1 MENNKK
7 VNLKV
12 GIFVIF
18 TIAILLYGIAFLKE
32 FKFGVDTK
40 EYTVYFAEVNGLK
53 EGDPVGVMGV
63 SKGKVRSIELVGDSI
78 KVEFNLAKEV
88 VLKKDYSISVAM
100 IELMSG
106 KQISIKPGKSS
117 ELADISKPLI
127 GDKSAD
133 IVALIGTMS
142 AIGEDV
148 KTLTGRLNGTTEG
161 LNKSIENINSIVGD
175 DGLKANIRGT
185 ATNFNV
191 ASKNLNLMLNESRQ
205 SLNSL
210 TGKLNSVAG
219 NIDETVT
226 ETRPELKG
234 TISDI
239 RSLTSKLDT
248 LTSNLNLLV
257 VNAKDTN
264 TTVGKLLTEDD
275 FYNNL
280 NKTILSINKL
290 VKQINK
296 DGIRLRIF

>member
-1 MENNKK
+1 
-7 VNLKV
+7 
-12 GIFVIF
+12 
-18 TIAILLYGIAFLKE
+18 
-32 FKFGVDTK
+32 
-40 EYTVYFAEVNGLK
+40 
-53 EGDPVGVMGV
+53 MGV
-63 SKGKVRSIELVGDSI
+63 SKGKVKTIELVGDSI
-78 KVEFNLAKEV
+78 KVEFNLSKEV
-88 VLKKDYSISVAM
+88 ILKKDYSISVAM

-106 KQISIKPGKSS
+106 KQISIKPGKSTL
-117 ELADISKPLI
+117 LADVSKPLV
-127 GDKSAD
+127 GDKSSD

-148 KTLTGRLNGTTEG
+148 KTLTGRLNGTSEN
-161 LNKSIENINSIVGD
+161 LNKSIESINSIVGD
-175 DGLKANIRGT
+175 AGLQANIRGT
-185 ATNFNV
+185 ATNFNT
-191 ASKNLNLMLNESRQ
+191 ASKNLNLMLNDSRQ

-210 TGKLNSVAG
+210 TSKLNSVAG

-239 RSLTSKLDT
+239 RSLTIKLDT
-248 LTSNLNLLV
+248 LTYNLNSLV
-257 VNAKDTN
+257 LTAKDTSG
-264 TTVGKLLTEDD
+264 TVGKLLTQDD